1 MNNLFLKIVWTW
13 KRSID
18 GFYFV
23 YRVSDSLKIRH
34 SFQVNIVFCFVIC
47 IHVDFFLVFLG
58 WLGVVKS
65 IHQPYLACKT
75 LHNIH
80 IDRRRLDIIC
90 NSSAIVYINQLTL
103 NDLGRD
109 SDNYADNNR
118 ECLKT
123 STSSCFRSIPSEI
136 PWNNTFFRKISE
148 ICNGNHN
155 CTLQYNEL
163 EFYAIKFR
171 APNIC
176 SNMNNLF
183 QTRVGCIYEC
193 FPCKYFVFAV
203 YNTVAYIYHILVFF
217 DWLSYQ
223 AIRFFF
229 NCIKR

>member
-1 MNNLFLKIVWTW
+1 MWI
-13 KRSID
+13 
-18 GFYFV
+18 
-23 YRVSDSLKIRH
+23 
-34 SFQVNIVFCFVIC
+34 
-47 IHVDFFLVFLG
+47 FFLVFLG

-109 SDNYADNNR
+109 SDNTADNNR
-118 ECLKT
+118 ECMKT
-123 STSSCFRSIPSEI
+123 SNSSCFRSIPSEI
-136 PWNNTFFRKISE
+136 PWSNTFFRKISE

-176 SNMNNLF
+176 SNMNHLF

-223 AIRFFF
+223 AIVTGSWFWCIFYSKFFLIVLSVSSIENF
-229 NCIKR
+229 SLKYIFHF